1 MDRGSGRL
9 SGGAGGRSSGGGPG
23 GSSGGG
29 PTDWL
34 PALTDLVVPLEC
46 GGCGRPRHR
55 WCPVCAA
62 TLDRPPSGVRT
73 RADLP
78 VPVWSLARHEGPP
91 ARAVSAYKDRGR
103 TDLAAPLGAA
113 LAAGVDT
120 LRVWG
125 EIPEAAERPTVL
137 VPAPASRR
145 ARRRRGFDHVRDLV
159 AHVAADLAA
168 SIPGGPVCV
177 APLLEVRGR
186 VRDASGLG
194 ARARTDNLAGR
205 IRRRGPD
212 TPLRATPGAPQTVRA
227 LLATPSTVMLVDD
240 VVTTGATAGACVT
253 ALREGGLV
261 VDGVLAL
268 TTA

>member
-1 MDRGSGRL
+1 MDRGSGRA
-9 SGGAGGRSSGGGPG
+9 AGEADGRAPA
-23 GSSGGG
+23 GG
-29 PTDWL
+29 PTGWL
-34 PALTDLVVPLEC
+34 PALADLVVPLEC

-55 WCPVCAA
+55 WCPACAA

-73 RADLP
+73 RAELP
-78 VPVWSLARHEGPP
+78 VPAWSLARHEGPP

-113 LAAGVDT
+113 LAAGIDV
-120 LRVWG
+120 LRAQG

-145 ARRRRGFDHVRDLV
+145 ARRRRGVDHVRELV
-159 AHVAADLAA
+159 AHLAADLAT
-168 SIPGGPVCV
+168 SVPGGPVCI

-194 ARARTDNLAGR
+194 ARARTSNLEGR

-212 TPLRATPGAPQTVRA
+212 IPLRATTGAPPTVSA
-227 LLATPSTVMLVDD
+227 LLATPTTVLLVDD
-240 VVTTGATAGACVT
+240 VVTTGATAGACVA
-253 ALREGGLV
+253 ALTRGGLV

-268 TTA
+268 TSA